1 VLAIASAS
9 VLGAGIVIGL
19 FYGVIMAIM
28 WSRFNRNLKIWIDI
42 YMDLAKNEILCI

>member
-19 FYGVIMAIM
+19 FYGVIMAICGQ
-28 WSRFNRNLKIWIDI
+28 
-42 YMDLAKNEILCI
+42 DLTGI